1 VSSTT
6 EAAAHCEQCLGSS
19 PATLFLGRCPRV
31 TENGDWHASLHWRA
45 FLVILEPILVIGL
58 ASVGDSLSMHSLM

>member
-1 VSSTT
+1 
-6 EAAAHCEQCLGSS
+6 
-19 PATLFLGRCPRV
+19 V